1 MENLKFKN
9 RAEEYGFDN
18 WSYFIIPPYFREFKL
33 SKSNKPLII
42 EGGRGSGKTML
53 LRFLCHQS
61 QFSTR
66 REDVPD
72 SALEHIGIYWKID
85 TQFSKL
91 MDLRNKDEKMWLPA
105 FVTWGV
111 LNISIGV
118 IESLYS
124 IANSAYKKINLCDIE
139 SIDFSVLSDYDKNM
153 PSKIDELRNYLKTN
167 YRKFQVYISNLKDE
181 VPNIPKDF
189 LVTLIGCI
197 TNSIHLLKDSVFDV
211 YIDEYE
217 NLLGNQCRIINTWI
231 KSSEIPLVFNIAMK
245 KNAMKNTY
253 TLSDEQIVDIN
264 DYRKVELDKLVES
277 NFKTFAPEI
286 FLMELKRQ
294 NKDQYD
300 FPIKETDLF
309 SSTEKSFKARSTDDY
324 KNQLNKAISSIFP
337 SKSLKEIAKEMLG
350 ITAIQNKIEEL
361 LNSFFSEKQIKDI
374 LNVNNAPESIIILPA
389 LVNRPKAKIEKLL
402 QEFKSFQIGKSKVYR
417 EWIKN
422 NLFGCILFY
431 YGALNKI
438 CPLYSGFEAFITMS
452 KDNIRYFLEL
462 CFKSLTKVDNDKL
475 TVQPEN
481 QAIAVC
487 SVSET
492 MFREIKSLGNRGN
505 ELYTFALRLGT
516 YFEEARKAITQSE
529 PEQNHFNIKDN
540 ITNEN
545 QDLLDELV
553 KWSVLYE
560 YKLTKQKNTESGF
573 EYLLNPIYS
582 PCFTISYRKKRRL
595 PISNGELYILAKGT
609 EKEFENFLANKF
621 KKRKKNHNK
630 NYLRND
636 QEQFLFRD

>member
-1 MENLKFKN
+1 M
-9 RAEEYGFDN
+9 
-18 WSYFIIPPYFREFKL
+18 
-33 SKSNKPLII
+33 
-42 EGGRGSGKTML
+42 
-53 LRFLCHQS
+53 
-61 QFSTR
+61 
-66 REDVPD
+66 
-72 SALEHIGIYWKID
+72 
-85 TQFSKL
+85 
-91 MDLRNKDEKMWLPA
+91 
-105 FVTWGV
+105 
-111 LNISIGV
+111 
-118 IESLYS
+118 YS
-124 IANSAYKKINLCDIE
+124 IANSEYKRINLSDIK
-139 SIDFSVLSDYDKNM
+139 SIDFSVLSDYDENI
-153 PSKIDELRNYLKTN
+153 PCKIDELKSYLKTK
-167 YRKFQVYISNLKDE
+167 YRKFQVYISNLKNE
-181 VPNIPKDF
+181 VPNIPKEF

-197 TNSIHLLKDSVFDV
+197 TNSLHLLKDSVFDV

-253 TLSDEQIVDIN
+253 TLSEEQIVDIN
-264 DYRKVELDKLVES
+264 DYRKVELDKLVEL

-294 NKDQYD
+294 KGNQYN
-300 FPIKETDLF
+300 FPIEEKDLF
-309 SSTEKSFKARSTDDY
+309 STKEKSFKARSTITY
-324 KNQLNKAISSIFP
+324 KNQLKKTINTIFP
-337 SKSLKEIAKEMLG
+337 SRSTKEIAKEMLG
-350 ITAIQNKIEEL
+350 ITSIRSRIVEGL
-361 LNSFFSEKQIKDI
+361 RSSFSNTQIKDI
-374 LNVNNAPESIIILPA
+374 LDVKNAPESIIILPA
-389 LVNRPKAKIEKLL
+389 LVNRPKIDVDRLL
-402 QEFKSFQIGKSKVYR
+402 KEFKSFQIGKSKVYR
-417 EWIKN
+417 DWINN

-438 CPLYSGFEAFITMS
+438 CPLYSGFEAFTKMS

-462 CFKSLTKVDNDKL
+462 CFKSLTKADNEEL
-475 TVQPEN
+475 IVQPEN

-540 ITNEN
+540 ITKEN
-545 QDLLDELV
+545 QNLLDELV

-582 PCFTISYRKKRRL
+582 SCFTISYRKKRRL
-595 PISNGELYILAKGT
+595 PISD
-609 EKEFENFLANKF
+609 KEFSVLARGSEQVFKNLLVNKF
-621 KKRKKNHNK
+621 KKRLKNHNI
-630 NYLRND
+630 NYSSND
-636 QEQFLFRD
+636 QELFLFRD